1 MNIAFFAAKIILS
14 ETFLS
19 AKTMNIVIL
28 GPGAIGSLWAYHL
41 KQAGHQ
47 VSLWSRNKETSISL
61 SFDKKPTL
69 LLENR
74 NMAQLKQ
81 ADLILITVKAWQVKK
96 ALLPLIPYLNTDTIL
111 VFMHNGMGAV
121 DSISDNL
128 TDFPVLLATTSHGA
142 LLHST
147 CNISHTGHGKTVIG
161 GINAKGS
168 RCDFLADI
176 FQHALPA
183 VEWEKNISLALWNKL
198 VINCAINPLTAIYQC
213 KNGDLA
219 LPKYSKTLTNIIDE
233 IHHVMLSEK
242 VDVTKEKLT
251 ENIYSVIRATAE
263 NLSSMNQDI
272 HFNRP
277 TEIEFITGYLI
288 KRAHFH
294 NVAVPENE
302 KLYNQIKD
310 IEQNKKTNITG

>member
-1 MNIAFFAAKIILS
+1 MNIAFSTAKIILS
-14 ETFLS
+14 ETFLT
-19 AKTMNIVIL
+19 AETMNIVIL

-41 KQAGHQ
+41 NKAGHQ
-47 VSLWSRNKETSISL
+47 VSLWGRSKEISIPL
-61 SFDKKPTL
+61 TVDKKPAL

-74 NMAQLKQ
+74 NFEQLKQ
-81 ADLILITVKAWQVKK
+81 ADLILITVKAWQVEN
-96 ALLPLIPYLNTDTIL
+96 ALLPLIQYLNTDTIL

-121 DSISDNL
+121 DSLSDKL
-128 TDFPVLLATTSHGA
+128 TDFPVLQATTSHGA

-147 CNISHTGHGKTVIG
+147 CYVSHTGHGNTVIG
-161 GINAKGS
+161 GINAKGKQCS
-168 RCDFLADI
+168 FLTDV
-176 FQHALPA
+176 FQHALPL
-183 VEWEKNISLALWNKL
+183 VEWEENISQALWNKL
-198 VINCAINPLTAIYQC
+198 AVNCAINPLTAINQC

-219 LPKYSKTLTNIIDE
+219 LPQYRTILTHIIDE
-233 IHHVMLSEK
+233 IHHVMLCEQL
-242 VDVTKEKLT
+242 DVAKEKLT

-263 NLSSMNQDI
+263 NLSSMNQDV

-310 IEQNKKTNITG
+310 IEQNKKRT